1 MQNMYKG
8 IVVLV
13 VGVSAMV
20 IIRIAHSGVKAVVR
34 WIVEKNRQ
42 LKTLLTMSDLPSVV
56 VSPSI
61 LALQSAISICKPRS
75 IIPFALRFLQ
85 DEKTIPASALP
96 IYHAVQMLPYLIAQ
110 PDDMRDTA
118 CSIFCALQ
126 TQPNIFNERTGALD
140 TLPNPPAVS
149 SSTAASGAVFR
160 EYLDGNQVSEVIQLM
175 DLPSLGQSH
184 PVVDEVCHV
193 SFVLLWGSSLII

>member
-1 MQNMYKG
+1 
-8 IVVLV
+8 
-13 VGVSAMV
+13 
-20 IIRIAHSGVKAVVR
+20 
-34 WIVEKNRQ
+34 
-42 LKTLLTMSDLPSVV
+42 MSELPSFA

-61 LALQSAISICKPRS
+61 LALQSAIAICKPRS
-75 IIPFALRFLQ
+75 IIPFSIRFLQ
-85 DEKTIPASALP
+85 DEKSIPAASLP

-126 TQPNIFNERTGALD
+126 TQPNIFNERPGALD
-140 TLPNPPAVS
+140 SLPNPPTG
-149 SSTAASGAVFR
+149 SSTAAASGTVFR

-184 PVVDEVCHV
+184 PVVDEVWLTT
-193 SFVLLWGSSLII
+193 LLCGPFESWLRV